1 MTSYGEITIKNHKKY
16 NKKIMFLIFNE
27 CDITDENIVE
37 KLIVDYHKVIEENP
51 GISSIVDARS
61 VKSCSKTLAF
71 SKAKTL
77 KRYDEIVRKNL
88 ISMSIMLDNPILKL
102 LLDAVTKVH
111 KFIVPTKIV
120 KDNKSAMD
128 FVVSQFN
135 GIFNFNLKIKI
146 NHEDVLFSIE

>member
-37 KLIVDYHKVIEENP
+37 KMFVEYHKVIEDNP
-51 GISSIVDARS
+51 GITSIVDARN

-71 SKAKTL
+71 SKAKSL
-77 KRYDEIVRKNL
+77 KKYDELARNNL

-135 GIFNFNLKIKI
+135 
-146 NHEDVLFSIE
+146 

>member
-37 KLIVDYHKVIEENP
+37 KMFVEYHKVIEDNP
-51 GISSIVDARS
+51 GITSIVDARN

-71 SKAKTL
+71 SKAKSL
-77 KRYDEIVRKNL
+77 KKYDELARKNL

-120 KDNKSAMD
+120 KDNKGAMD

-135 GIFNFNLKIKI
+135 
-146 NHEDVLFSIE
+146 

>member
-37 KLIVDYHKVIEENP
+37 KMFVEYHKVIEDNP
-51 GISSIVDARS
+51 GITSIVDARN

-71 SKAKTL
+71 SKAKSL
-77 KRYDEIVRKNL
+77 KKYDELARKNL

-135 GIFNFNLKIKI
+135 
-146 NHEDVLFSIE
+146 

>member
-1 MTSYGEITIKNHKKY
+1 MSKIGEISIKNHKKY
-16 NKKIMFLIFNE
+16 NKKIMFLILNE
-27 CDITDENIVE
+27 CDIDDEAKVEELIVE
-37 KLIVDYHKVIEENP
+37 YHKIIEDNP
-51 GISSIVDARS
+51 GISSIIDGRN

-77 KRYDEIVRKNL
+77 KKYDAIARSNL
-88 ISMSIMLDNPILKL
+88 VSMAILLDNPILKL

-111 KFIVPTKIV
+111 QFIVPTKIV

-135 GIFNFNLKIKI
+135 
-146 NHEDVLFSIE
+146 

>member
-1 MTSYGEITIKNHKKY
+1 MTKYGEITIKNHKKY

-27 CDITDENIVE
+27 CDIDDENEVERLIVE
-37 KLIVDYHKVIEENP
+37 YHKVIEDNP
-51 GISSIVDARS
+51 GISSIIDARN

-77 KRYDEIVRKNL
+77 KRYDAMARKNL
-88 ISMSIMLDNPILKL
+88 LCMSILMDNPILKM

-111 KFIVPTKIV
+111 SFIVPTKIV

-128 FVVSQFN
+128 YVISE
-135 GIFNFNLKIKI
+135 ISK
-146 NHEDVLFSIE
+146 